1 MKIFAL
7 LPLFLVI
14 SCQESLRGRPVIGNT
29 VGDPAGTEGTNTTP
43 TAPTAQISTN
53 LHARCQSAYRCFF
66 AGMPAYQQD
75 ASGLESYV
83 GNRIGVSNYK
93 DPGLCAPTAAA
104 MVLSAVVGERDSRTK
119 LNNAFL
125 ENLPSRSWYE
135 TVYQIGLDSYT
146 NFYYGGTDP
155 YNIYYSFG
163 KYFER
168 TVATK
173 SISLSWGT
181 SWAQDANVTNQDII
195 NLIKSKKPALYIG
208 VDALDQQEAYVGGRR
223 KIWYEVNGPG
233 HALVI
238 KGFDGDR
245 LHIQDPWG
253 MDHFA
258 RLQNENFATYS
269 NGSTQVNAVFTD
281 LSNSQ
286 GSFMGT
292 NGTNHKIALD
302 EVMALSLD

>member
-1 MKIFAL
+1 MKFLAV

-14 SCQESLRGRPVIGNT
+14 SCQESLGRRPLINGT
-29 VGDPAGTEGTNTTP
+29 VEDPAATGGANTSPNIPIT
-43 TAPTAQISTN
+43 TK
-53 LHARCQSAYRCFF
+53 LHARCQSTYRCFF
-66 AGMPAYQQD
+66 ARMPAYQQD
-75 ASGLESYV
+75 DTGLENYI
-83 GNRIGVSNYK
+83 GNRIGRTNYR

-104 MVLSAVVGERDSRTK
+104 MVLRAVVDERDSRTK
-119 LNNAFL
+119 LNNTFL
-125 ENLPSRSWYE
+125 ENLSSRFWYE

-146 NFYYGGTDP
+146 NFNYGGTNP
-155 YNIYYSFG
+155 YNVYASFG

-168 TVATK
+168 TVATQGL
-173 SISLSWGT
+173 SLSWGT
-181 SWAQDANVTNQDII
+181 PWAQGANVTNQDII
-195 NLIKSKKPALYIG
+195 NLIKSKKPAIYIG
-208 VDALDQQEAYVGGRR
+208 VYALDQQEANVDGRR
-223 KIWYEVNGPG
+223 KTWYEVNGPG

-258 RLQNENFATYS
+258 RLQDENFATYS
-269 NGSTQVNAVFTD
+269 NGSTQVNAVFTE
-281 LSNSQ
+281 LSNNP

-292 NGTNHKIALD
+292 YGNNHKIALL